1 MVLGASAPIFPADWP
16 QHLGPERNAKS
27 QESGF
32 SWRTGKWGTIWTR
45 EAGEGFSAPVVFGGS
60 IFLFHRQDGQEII
73 ESLDQATGKTRWRS
87 NYRTTYRDDF
97 GFDEGPRAA
106 PLATFDAVFTYG
118 AEGTMTATQTATGK
132 RLWQRNPMREL
143 SAPKGYFGA
152 ASSPLLA
159 AGKLIA
165 AIGGPGGAG
174 IVAFD
179 LNSGKEVWRAL
190 DDEAGYS
197 SPVAANI
204 RGKTLL
210 LCFTREGLA
219 GIDPGNGAVAFQFR
233 WRSRSA
239 ASVNAATPVVHGN
252 QVFLTASYGTGAVLL
267 DLSSGKP
274 QTVWANDD
282 SLSAHYA
289 TPVLE
294 AGHLFGFDGRQ
305 EMGMQFR
312 CVEWATGKVNWSSP
326 RIPAG
331 SVLFINGRLVLTL
344 ENGELQTLEPT
355 PAAYRKITSHKI
367 LEPTVRAYP
376 AFSNGVLYVR
386 NGGTLAAVKLSA

>member
-210 LCFTREGLA
+210 ASTPATG
-219 GIDPGNGAVAFQFR
+219 P
-233 WRSRSA
+233 SRSNSDGA
-239 ASVNAATPVVHGN
+239 RVRRRRSTRPRRWFMAIRYFSPPATAQAPCSWTSVLASRR
-252 QVFLTASYGTGAVLL
+252 
-267 DLSSGKP
+267 
-274 QTVWANDD
+274 
-282 SLSAHYA
+282 
-289 TPVLE
+289 
-294 AGHLFGFDGRQ
+294 LFGP
-305 EMGMQFR
+305 M
-312 CVEWATGKVNWSSP
+312 T
-326 RIPAG
+326 IP
-331 SVLFINGRLVLTL
+331 
-344 ENGELQTLEPT
+344 
-355 PAAYRKITSHKI
+355 
-367 LEPTVRAYP
+367 
-376 AFSNGVLYVR
+376 
-386 NGGTLAAVKLSA
+386 